1 MVDRVPMSLE
11 LVLIVALAVVAA
23 LVAGV
28 LWLSRD
34 LITLAREAVETNTR
48 TSDDALEAARLSA
61 TTVQAI
67 STDHLA
73 AIDATNESHRA
84 LAVDLITTALIGP
97 TTTDD
102 RPEDDR
108 PDGTEPPEAIIVDD
122 ELVDPSDAWMPDKAL
137 EAIAFP
143 PPINDMPVEGIAR
156 SGQAGPV

>member
-1 MVDRVPMSLE
+1 MSPE
-11 LVLIVALAVVAA
+11 VVVIAAIVALIVLGAM
-23 LVAGV
+23 AGGIV
-28 LWLSRD
+28 WLATD
-34 LITLAREAVETNTR
+34 LIALNRDTLDTVSRAV
-48 TSDDALEAARLSA
+48 DDSLEAARLAAA
-61 TTVQAI
+61 TTQSI
-67 STDHLA
+67 SSDLLA
-73 AIDATNESHRA
+73 ALDVASESQRA

-97 TTTDD
+97 TVDASD
-102 RPEDDR
+102 RPPDDR

>member
-1 MVDRVPMSLE
+1 MSLE

-34 LITLAREAVETNTR
+34 LISLAREAVETNTR

-61 TTVQAI
+61 ATVQAI

-73 AIDATNESHRA
+73 AIDATNESHRT

-97 TTTDD
+97 TTTTDD

-108 PDGTEPPEAIIVDD
+108 PDGTEPPEAIIVDTD
-122 ELVDPSDAWMPDKAL
+122 LEDPSDVWMPDKAL

-143 PPINDMPVEGIAR
+143 PPINEVPVEGLNR
-156 SGQAGPV
+156 SGIVGQT

>member
-1 MVDRVPMSLE
+1 MSPE
-11 LVLIVALAVVAA
+11 VVVIAAIVALIVLGAM
-23 LVAGV
+23 AGGIV
-28 LWLSRD
+28 WLATD
-34 LITLAREAVETNTR
+34 LIALNRDTLDTVSRAV
-48 TSDDALEAARLSA
+48 DDALEAARLSA

>member
-1 MVDRVPMSLE
+1 MSLE

-34 LITLAREAVETNTR
+34 LIALAREAVETNTR

-97 TTTDD
+97 TTTDE

-108 PDGTEPPEAIIVDD
+108 PDGTEPPEAIIVDTD
-122 ELVDPSDAWMPDKAL
+122 LEDPSDVWMPDKAL

-143 PPINDMPVEGIAR
+143 PPINEVPVEGLNR
-156 SGQAGPV
+156 SGIVGQT